1 MGLFSKRQPTP
12 PPALSA
18 PATNT
23 AVVVGEEDFANC
35 ATALAKMEEA
45 LLGGNDAGIRSAAR
59 DIAWAGG
66 TRPEGDFMQWTMKQ
80 IMEKT
85 GHDSNRPWW
94 WLAAVAEQATGRGD
108 AHLAGRVGFF
118 ARMWRE
124 DVSPKMNVG
133 DDVDCWG
140 MKTVPGDAYAKALG
154 FAVIALAPL
163 SPEEKIVET
172 SEQFVPVQTL
182 RPTLA
187 NTLLK
192 LEQNGVAIA
201 PDAKT
206 AAMQAVT

>member
-12 PPALSA
+12 PPASSA

-80 IMEKT
+80 MMENT

-94 WLAAVAEQATGRGD
+94 WLAAVAEHATSRGD
-108 AHLAGRVGFF
+108 ARLAGRVGFF

-124 DVSPKMNVG
+124 DVSPKMALA
-133 DDVDCWG
+133 DDLDCWG
-140 MKTVPGDAYAKALG
+140 MKTIPAEAYVKALG
-154 FAVIALAPL
+154 YAVIALAPL
-163 SPEEKIVET
+163 SSEEKIVQT

-182 RPTLA
+182 RPALA
-187 NTLLK
+187 NALLT
-192 LEQNGVAIA
+192 LEQNGVALE
-201 PDAKT
+201 PDAKA